1 MAERD
6 EALFTISV
14 VAQRFDLHPQ
24 TLRVYEREGLL
35 SPRRSRG
42 NTRLY
47 SQADIERIRVILS
60 LTRDLGVNLAGV
72 DVILRL
78 KEQLRELARERDE
91 ILRFIVEEVRSG
103 RQNRQG
109 LVKTRAGKLWRTNG

>member
-1 MAERD
+1 MAEKD

-24 TLRVYEREGLL
+24 TLRVYEREGLI
-35 SPRRSRG
+35 SPRRSSG

-47 SQADIERIRVILS
+47 SEADMERIRVILS

-78 KEQLRELARERDE
+78 KEQLRELERERDE
-91 ILRFIVEEVRSG
+91 ILRFIVEEVRAG
-103 RQNRQG
+103 RRTRQG
-109 LVKTRAGKLWRTNG
+109 LVRTQPGKPWRNDG

>member
-1 MAERD
+1 MAETG

-35 SPRRSRG
+35 SPRRSSG

-47 SQADIERIRVILS
+47 SQADIERIRLILS

-78 KEQLRELARERDE
+78 KEQLRELERERDE
-91 ILRFIVEEVRSG
+91 ILRFIVAEARDGRRTRQALVR
-103 RQNRQG
+103 
-109 LVKTRAGKLWRTNG
+109 TRHGKPSRSNG